1 MEVHNAVDIV
11 AAVVL
16 AVLVGAIADA
26 SPAPLYSLY
35 LALFVVVDQL
45 VSDIARDPDPTSV
58 HVAPAAIAVLDADVS
73 VFEVVVVAGSL
84 VIVVVAG
91 AVVALFFDV
100 VVVVAVANLGVEV
113 VEYVRDTEDTRVDE
127 KADHMLAKD
136 DGESYSSNSERETL
150 LHS

>member
-11 AAVVL
+11 AAAVL
-16 AVLVGAIADA
+16 VVLVGAIADS

-45 VSDIARDPDPTSV
+45 VSDIARDPDPTSL

-73 VFEVVVVAGSL
+73 VFEVVVVVAGSL

-91 AVVALFFDV
+91 AVVVLFFD
-100 VVVVAVANLGVEV
+100 VVAVANLGVEV
-113 VEYVRDTEDTRVDE
+113 VEYVRDTEDTRADE

-136 DGESYSSNSERETL
+136 DGESYQSNSEREIL
-150 LHS
+150 PHS